1 MDTHKRLRLVQRD
14 WPGLGLFTIVHAAG
28 HILIEAPIG
37 QLQIASVVNDAQIW
51 RRLGRAWVLTIAPT
65 GHRDEETIAI
75 VLDANGQGILGYIV
89 ATGYGLLLETIV
101 GEGKVQLIPAIALLQ
116 LVGSLTHSQ
125 QEQQQRQDA
134 LHLEQ
139 HVVDWAGTRLGIH
152 LHNWPK
158 KKEVVSLS
166 GLVSFAGLA
175 ARRRCLCWLLGT
187 QLERLARL

>member
-1 MDTHKRLRLVQRD
+1 MLR
-14 WPGLGLFTIVHAAG
+14 
-28 HILIEAPIG
+28 
-37 QLQIASVVNDAQIW
+37 
-51 RRLGRAWVLTIAPT
+51 VLTIAPT

-75 VLDANGQGILGYIV
+75 VLDANGQGILRYIV

-125 QEQQQRQDA
+125 QEQQRQDA
-134 LHLEQ
+134 LQLEQ

-158 KKEVVSLS
+158 KKRSCFPFWARVLCRAGSKEAL
-166 GLVSFAGLA
+166 LVLVTWNSARAAGALVTVA
-175 ARRRCLCWLLGT
+175 IMLRTRFI
-187 QLERLARL
+187 